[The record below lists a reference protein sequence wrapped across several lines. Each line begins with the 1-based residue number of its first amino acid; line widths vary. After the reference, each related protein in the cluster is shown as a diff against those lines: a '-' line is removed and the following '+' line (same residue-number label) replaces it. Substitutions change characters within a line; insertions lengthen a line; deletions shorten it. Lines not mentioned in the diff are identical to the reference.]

1 MPFLHAVKKTVIT
14 LCVVGGMSASLQG
27 AYAAD
32 TTSVKMGIEPW
43 LGYGQWHI
51 ASNKGLFKQEGL
63 SKVDVINFAEDKDIN
78 AALASG
84 QIDVANIATH
94 TAMGMISAGL
104 PVKIVLL
111 LDQSNTADAMLAT
124 KDVTS
129 LKDLKGK
136 QVAYEEG
143 TTSDI
148 LLRSALASVGLAYSD
163 IKPVPMPAASAGSAI
178 IAGRVP
184 VAVTYEPY
192 LTVAKKG
199 DPTLK
204 VLFSGAS
211 DPGLISDVLVVRD
224 DFIKQHPKELSSLI
238 KTWGAALDYYNAH
251 TTEGRAI
258 ISKAVG
264 ASPEDLSTAFD
275 GIKYYSLADN
285 KKLLSHDFTTK
296 TFPHILKAATAA
308 GIVTQPVTPAQ
319 TIDASFVNA
328 Q

>member
-1 MPFLHAVKKTVIT
+1 MNSLSIMKKTFAAACCAG
-14 LCVVGGMSASLQG
+14 LMSSLSG
-27 AYAAD
+27 AAVAAE
-32 TTSVKMGIEPW
+32 SGELKMGVEPW

-51 ASNKGLFKQEGL
+51 AAAQKLFEKQGLK
-63 SKVDVINFAEDKDIN
+63 KVDVINFAEDKDIN

-104 PVKIVLL
+104 PVKIVML
-111 LDQSNTADAMLAT
+111 LDQSNTADAMLGS
-124 KDVTS
+124 KDVKS
-129 LKDLKGK
+129 LADLKGR

-148 LLRSALASVGLAYSD
+148 LLRSALASAGLAFTD
-163 IKPVPMPAASAGSAI
+163 IKPVPMPAASAGSSI

-204 VLFSGAS
+204 MLYSGAS

-224 DFIKQHPKELSSLI
+224 EVIKEHPEELKALI
-238 KTWGAALDYYNAH
+238 KTWGAALDYYSAH

-258 ISKAVG
+258 ISNAVG

-275 GIKYYSLADN
+275 GVHYYTLADN
-285 KKLLSHDFTTK
+285 KARLSHDFSEK
-296 TFPHILKAATAA
+296 TFPHILKAATDA

-319 TIDASFVNA
+319 VIDASFVNGL
-328 Q
+328 